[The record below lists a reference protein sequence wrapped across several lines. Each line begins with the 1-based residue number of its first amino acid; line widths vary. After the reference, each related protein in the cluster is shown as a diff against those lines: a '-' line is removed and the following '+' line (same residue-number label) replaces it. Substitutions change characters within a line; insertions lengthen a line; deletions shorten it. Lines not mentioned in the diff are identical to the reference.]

1 MDRVGSKIF
10 CKIDALTAVFN
21 NCSIV
26 DVLNAFEI
34 SHNLT
39 HDYVEIFRSRYLTTY
54 GYSGDFRMNIDYIGL
69 QVHLMDVMQIFKKYD
84 IELIEEIDPI
94 DFFSTPLPYIRIDMM
109 GKALDQIRSMG
120 VDIDTMIW
128 QPLTGLP
135 EEGVYHYTRMDFAF
149 DLIDYKPEF
158 IKLCRAACE
167 LHHDESTGRVSLQ
180 GVQGGCLFTSK
191 TGSEDTLYLGKGS
204 GDRCLRMYDKK
215 RQFVDAGNYDVDH
228 VPYCKTD
235 MIGEPA
241 LPESWIR
248 IELQCRRE
256 KTIHGLLFGDNAS
269 FMGVF
274 RYIYEHYAI
283 REGQGRYVPVCAF
296 WDDLF
301 DWQLIPTIIQ
311 NAKSVSEYVDPVKR
325 AENYIWGSA
334 SSSIMSII
342 AMYGVDAFIL
352 QLCRLF
358 EYWQTQ
364 RESKSLRLRAEKVVD
379 RCLASNYGLLPK
391 YLRQRSDGKY
401 EFTFQDE
408 IMKQPYLKD
417 MDPGEINY
425 NTI

>member
-10 CKIDALTAVFN
+10 SKIDALTAVFN

-34 SHNLT
+34 SHKLT
-39 HDYVEIFRSRYLTTY
+39 QDYVEIFKSRYLTTY

-84 IELIEEIDPI
+84 IDLIEQIDPY

-120 VDIDTMIW
+120 VKIDDMIW
-128 QPLTGLP
+128 KPLSGIP
-135 EEGVYHYTRMDFAF
+135 EDGVYHYTRMDFAF

-158 IKLCRAACE
+158 IQLCRSACE
-167 LHHDESTGRVSLQ
+167 LYKSDSTARISTSGNMGGVS
-180 GVQGGCLFTSK
+180 FTSK
-191 TGSEDTLYLGKGS
+191 TGSEDTLYFGKGS

-215 RQFVDAGNYDVDH
+215 RQFVDAGSYDLDH
-228 VPYCKTD
+228 VPYKKTD
-235 MIGEPA
+235 VFGQTS
-241 LPESWIR
+241 LPDSWIR

-256 KTIHGLLFGDNAS
+256 TTIHGLIFGDNAS

-283 REGQGRYVPVCAF
+283 RQGQGRYVPVCSF

-311 NAKSVSEYVDPVKR
+311 NANTVSEYVDPVQR
-325 AENYIWGSA
+325 ARSYIMVSA
-334 SSSIMSII
+334 SSSLMSVL
-342 AMYGVDAFIL
+342 AMDGVEAFII
-352 QLCRLF
+352 QLCKLF
-358 EYWQTQ
+358 EFWQTQ
-364 RESKSLRLRAEKVVD
+364 NESKSLRMRAEKVVD
-379 RCLASNYGLLPK
+379 RCLASNGGLLPK
-391 YLRQRSDGKY
+391 YLRHRSDGKY
-401 EFTFQDE
+401 EFTFKDE
-408 IMKQPYLKD
+408 LMQMPYLED
-417 MDPGEINY
+417 INDV
-425 NTI
+425 TL